1 MGIQDRPA
9 LSVACIAALAFG
21 MMLSASVPAAASTIT
36 EFPLP
41 AGTTP
46 GVITAGPD
54 GALWFTVGSPP
65 GPAADKI
72 GRITT
77 AGSFSEF
84 VPPTPSFLSGITAG
98 PDGALWFTEDS
109 FPGNIGRLTTGGS
122 FTEFSVPP
130 AGSGPSGPLPFG
142 ITAGPDGALW
152 FTESGANKIGR
163 VTTSGSFSE
172 FPIPTA
178 NSFPIGITAGPDG
191 ALWFAEFGANKIGR
205 ATTSGSFSEFPVPTA
220 GSGAQQ
226 ITAGPDGALWFTEP
240 FVNKIGRIA
249 TTGTISEFSDPS
261 VSFPNYITAG
271 SDGALWFSN
280 SCCTNTIGRLTTG
293 GSFSAFPIPT
303 PEEGPGGITAGPDGA
318 LWFTEP
324 DAHKIGTIS
333 PAAIVDSS
341 ITAAGMPVAATEGSP
356 FTGTIATFT
365 DPDTAAT
372 AGEYSATIDWGDGSL
387 VDTGVITGGSGTFSV
402 SGTHTYNE
410 EATDAITV
418 TITDVDNAGNKA
430 AANSTANV
438 VDAALGSSC
447 ATPAVSSMSFRGNVA
462 NLTDANPFAT
472 PSDFTAT
479 IQWGDG
485 SSSAGTVSGPIG
497 GPFAISGTHTY
508 AATGTFTITTSLAD
522 DGGSTASTTCS
533 VIVFAMPSSGNF
545 VIGDGN
551 ATVGTNVT
559 FWGAQWANHLNSVSS
574 GAAPAAF
581 KGFEDTPPAAACGVT
596 WSTDTGN
603 STPPPAGPLPSF
615 MAVIVSSSISMSGS
629 TISGNTVHIVI
640 VKTNAGYQPDPGQA
654 GTGTVV
660 AMVC

>member
-1 MGIQDRPA
+1 MGIQDRPV
-9 LSVACIAALAFG
+9 LSVACIAGVAFG
-21 MMLSASVPAAASTIT
+21 MLLAAPAPAAASTIT

-54 GALWFTVGSPP
+54 GALWFTESSPP

-84 VPPTPSFLSGITAG
+84 VPPTPSFLGGITTG
-98 PDGALWFTEDS
+98 PDGALWFTEFS
-109 FPGNIGRLTTGGS
+109 FPFNIGRLTTGGS
-122 FTEFSVPP
+122 FTEFHTPTAQSVPL
-130 AGSGPSGPLPFG
+130 A

-152 FTESGANKIGR
+152 FTETAANKIGR

-178 NSFPIGITAGPDG
+178 
-191 ALWFAEFGANKIGR
+191 
-205 ATTSGSFSEFPVPTA
+205 

-226 ITAGPDGALWFTEP
+226 IAAGPDGAQWFTEP
-240 FVNKIGRIA
+240 FANPRKIGQIA
-249 TTGTISEFSDPS
+249 TTGTIREFSDPTLS
-261 VSFPNYITAG
+261 EPNYITAG

-280 SCCTNTIGRLTTG
+280 NCCTNTIGRLTTG

-324 DAHKIGTIS
+324 GAHKIGTIS

-341 ITAAGMPVAATEGSP
+341 ITAVGMPVAATEGSP

-372 AGEYSATIDWGDGSL
+372 ASEYSATIDWGDGSP
-387 VDTGVITGGSGTFSV
+387 VDTGVIIGGSGSFSV
-402 SGTHTYNE
+402 SGTHTYSE
-410 EATDAITV
+410 EGTYAVTV
-418 TITDVDNAGNKA
+418 TITDVDNAGNNA

-438 VDAALGSSC
+438 ADATLGASC
-447 ATPAVSSMSFRGNVA
+447 ATPAVSSMSFSGNVA
-462 NLTDANPFAT
+462 SLTDANPFAT
-472 PSDFTAT
+472 ASDFTAT
-479 IQWGDG
+479 INWGD
-485 SSSAGTVSGPIG
+485 SSSSTGTVSGPMG
-497 GPFAISGTHTY
+497 GPFAVSGTHSY
-508 AATGTFTITTSLAD
+508 AATGTFTITTSIAED
-522 DGGSTASTTCS
+522 VGSTASTTCS
-533 VIVFAMPSSGNF
+533 VIVFAVPSSGNF

-559 FWGAQWANHLNSVSS
+559 FWGAQWANHLNSVSG

-596 WSTDTGN
+596 WSTDPGN
-603 STPPPAGPLPSF
+603 STPPPAGPLPTF

-640 VKTNAGYQPDPGQA
+640 VKTNVAYQPDPGHA